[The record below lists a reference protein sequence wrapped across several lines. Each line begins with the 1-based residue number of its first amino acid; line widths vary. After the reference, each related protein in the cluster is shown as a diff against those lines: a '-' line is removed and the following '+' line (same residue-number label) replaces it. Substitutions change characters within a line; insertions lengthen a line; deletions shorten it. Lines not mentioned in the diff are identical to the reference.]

1 MYVKTYNINIKQ
13 IIFYKTQDDKCPYYI
28 WFNKLDKSIKAR
40 ILTRLEKL
48 EEGHYGDFKKLS
60 NDLYELR
67 CKFGSGYRIYFSEV
81 ENIIIIILCA
91 GDKSTQSKDIEKAK
105 LYIKD
110 YKERY
115 KND

>member
-1 MYVKTYNINIKQ
+1 MINALIIYGLISLIKVSKQ
-13 IIFYKTQDDKCPYYI
+13 EFLRGLK
-28 WFNKLDKSIKAR
+28 
-40 ILTRLEKL
+40 KL

>member
-1 MYVKTYNINIKQ
+1 MKH
-13 IIFYKTQDDKCPYYI
+13 IIFYTTQDKKCPYHI
-28 WFNKLDKSIKAR
+28 WFNKLDKAIKTR
-40 ILTRLEKL
+40 IISRFEKL
-48 EEGHYGDFKKLS
+48 EEGHYGDYKKIS
-60 NDLYELR
+60 SDLYELR
-67 CKFGSGYRIYFSEV
+67 CKFGSGYRIYFTEI

-91 GDKSTQSKDIEKAK
+91 GNKSTQSKDIEKAK